1 MQNLTTR
8 GTVEAIWIKRGKGEP
23 MDSVPSAKLIA
34 GRGIAGNADQGGK
47 RQVTIIEQEVWD
59 QLMEQV
65 GGSQPASA
73 RRANL
78 MVSGIRLVDS
88 QDRILRVGSCRIR
101 IHGETKPCRRM
112 EDTVE
117 GLRGAME
124 DGGWKGGAY
133 GEVIEGGEIS
143 VGDPA
148 FWEE

>member
-1 MQNLTTR
+1 MQNLMTR
-8 GTVEAIWIKRGKGEP
+8 GTVQAIWIKRVKGGL

-34 GRGIAGNADQGGK
+34 GQGIAGNADQGGK

-101 IHGETKPCRRM
+101 IHGEARPCGRM
-112 EDTVE
+112 EEAVE
-117 GLRGAME
+117 GLSGAMR
-124 DGGWKGGAY
+124 GGWLGGAY
-133 GEVIEGGEIS
+133 GEVVKGGEIS
-143 VGDPA
+143 VGDSVY
-148 FWEE
+148 WEE

>member
-1 MQNLTTR
+1 
-8 GTVEAIWIKRGKGEP
+8 

-34 GRGIAGNADQGGK
+34 GQGIAGNADQGGK

-65 GGSQPASA
+65 GASQPASA

-148 FWEE
+148 CWEE